1 MMKILKVIVGSLII
15 AITLNFF
22 IIPYD
27 FISFG
32 TDGLGLVLG
41 TLFNFP
47 AAFII
52 LGINMLI
59 ILGSLIINPK
69 NGYKYLLPSLLIPI
83 FMYATSY
90 IKVEIVL
97 PEHVLAMVIS
107 AIFMGV
113 GYTFVYQSG
122 YKAGSIFLLEEDL
135 GDITKIHAK
144 IYSSI
149 IDVLIIFIFMFQ
161 RDFQSAVYS
170 IFIIAITRIM
180 VNKARYNINDSKMFY
195 VITSKEKEVKDYILR
210 TLGYELTELDVK
222 GGFSQEKKSIILSV
236 ISANDYYKLKT
247 GIMGIDKNAFVA
259 ITDTYDV
266 INRKAF

>member
-1 MMKILKVIVGSLII
+1 MMKVLKVIVGSLII

-22 IIPYD
+22 IVPYQ
-27 FISFG
+27 FVSFG

-41 TLFNFP
+41 NLLNFP

-52 LGINMLI
+52 LIINMI
-59 ILGSLIINPK
+59 VILCSLIINPK
-69 NGYKYLLPSLLIPI
+69 NAYKYLLPSLLIPI
-83 FMYATSY
+83 FMFATSY
-90 IKVEIVL
+90 IQVEIVL

-113 GYTFVYQSG
+113 GYTLVYQSG
-122 YKAGSIFLLEEDL
+122 YKAGSIFLLEEDI
-135 GDITKIHAK
+135 GDITKIYAK

-161 RDFQSAVYS
+161 HDFQSAVYS
-170 IFIIAITRIM
+170 IFIIGITRTM

-195 VITSKEKEVKDYILR
+195 VITSKEKEVKDYIIR
-210 TLGYELTELDVK
+210 VLGYELTELDVK
-222 GGFSQEKKSIILSV
+222 GGFSQQKKSILLSV
-236 ISANDYYKLKT
+236 ISAHDYYRLKT
-247 GIMGIDKNAFVA
+247 GIMGIDNKAFVA